1 MGMSYR
7 RYLSGERIYGCS
19 TCKTH
24 LATIH
29 TMMSRVSLL
38 YHDVPTFTSQ
48 QHETDPAGVT
58 TGIQRSAWESL
69 SL

>member
-7 RYLSGERIYGCS
+7 RYLTGERIYGCS

-29 TMMSRVSLL
+29 TMMSRVSRRTA
-38 YHDVPTFTSQ
+38 PTILT
-48 QHETDPAGVT
+48 
-58 TGIQRSAWESL
+58 
-69 SL
+69 

>member
-29 TMMSRVSLL
+29 TMMSRVSAT
-38 YHDVPTFTSQ
+38 H
-48 QHETDPAGVT
+48 PA
-58 TGIQRSAWESL
+58 RNAR
-69 SL
+69 